1 MRTRLVLFVIGL
13 IMAGALVAGCGDDNN
28 DTSSDSAATQS
39 TDTGASSGGD
49 TSTEESGGSSGGAN
63 PSEPQV
69 QQAVESCKQQIGAQ
83 PGLSEDVKSD
93 LEKICEKAASGDE
106 KEVREATKQ
115 VCIKL
120 IEENVPEGPAREQAL
135 ASCDQATP

>member
-49 TSTEESGGSSGGAN
+49 TSTEEGGSSGGAN
-63 PSEPQV
+63 PSGPQV

-135 ASCDQATP
+135 ASCDQ